1 MAGNR
6 WRRLAAVVG
15 ATALALMIV
24 PLSGEAA
31 TPGSGTMTPPAEPVC
46 TSTPSPP
53 PVQCDQ
59 FDLTLKLPAGYW
71 AAKAGK
77 AAGYLEVTIDWS
89 DQPSATSQ
97 DIDLLVNNSTGKQVG
112 SGETDN
118 ISNKTSHETAR
129 VLEPA
134 GGV

>member
-31 TPGSGTMTPPAEPVC
+31 TPGSGTMTPPTDDALGQKGPTLKYEGGAVTGALVLQQTAAEPVC

-59 FDLTLKLPAGYW
+59 FGLTLKLPAGYL

-77 AAGYLEVTIDWS
+77 VAGYLEVTIDWS
-89 DQPSATSQ
+89 DQPTATSQ
-97 DIDLLVNNSTGKQVG
+97 DIELLVYNPTC
-112 SGETDN
+112 
-118 ISNKTSHETAR
+118 
-129 VLEPA
+129 
-134 GGV
+134 